1 MTAIRYCVVYGIRN
15 AENHFLPV
23 GEFYLRGINLEEAK
37 ILFKKLPNVPE
48 GNYVFRLFERYY
60 DKHTHVDVNYK
71 KSEFTIE
78 TNEQGFH
85 SILDTLVRMQEQA
98 LENS

>member
-15 AENHFLPV
+15 AENHLLPV

-37 ILFKKLPNVPE
+37 ILFKKLPSVPE